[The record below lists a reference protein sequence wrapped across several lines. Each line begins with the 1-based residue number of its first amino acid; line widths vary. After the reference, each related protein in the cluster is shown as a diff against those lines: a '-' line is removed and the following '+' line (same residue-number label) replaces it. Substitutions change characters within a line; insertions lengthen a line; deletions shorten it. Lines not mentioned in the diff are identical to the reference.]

1 MIFRAYACLGMRKRF
16 RFGFRQRIW
25 GWAFYIVTSCFLV
38 AEFTFYS
45 FLNPHILH
53 LSHLWVTLYSHLA
66 QLVQKRTIASVNIYS
81 LLIDLRRQAKLLPLI
96 NLTPYL
102 CIQYHGEGALSLNN
116 LGDDNVVN
124 SI

>member
-1 MIFRAYACLGMRKRF
+1 MQAIALP
-16 RFGFRQRIW
+16 
-25 GWAFYIVTSCFLV
+25 
-38 AEFTFYS
+38 
-45 FLNPHILH
+45 LNSGNCTKCQAI
-53 LSHLWVTLYSHLA
+53 TLTYSHLA

-124 SI
+124 SKYYLLG

>member
-1 MIFRAYACLGMRKRF
+1 MQAIALP
-16 RFGFRQRIW
+16 
-25 GWAFYIVTSCFLV
+25 
-38 AEFTFYS
+38 
-45 FLNPHILH
+45 LNSGNCTKCQAI
-53 LSHLWVTLYSHLA
+53 TLTYSHLA

-124 SI
+124 SKYYL